1 MHKTCENEELTNPIY
16 SNMIDKIST
25 TIPKDVPMIEVMKRV
40 YMLHDKVVIIR

>member
-25 TIPKDVPMIEVMKRV
+25 TIPKDVPTIEVIKSV
-40 YMLHDKVVIIR
+40 YMLHERVAIIR